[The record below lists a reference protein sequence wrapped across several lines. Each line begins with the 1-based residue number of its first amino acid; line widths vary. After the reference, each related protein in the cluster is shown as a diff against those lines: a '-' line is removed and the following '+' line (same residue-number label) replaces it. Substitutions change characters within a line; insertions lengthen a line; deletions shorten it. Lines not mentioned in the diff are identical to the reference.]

1 MLEVFII
8 RVLLQ
13 VRLEVVTVL
22 LLFLGEIAKEVGVVV
37 DLTVLNAVLHT
48 LLTALMRL
56 WVIAELASI
65 ELLNLVEETVELE
78 DRLLNIVPRFIKVA
92 SIRNRQCDTLR
103 GHLAVNFLVSLMH
116 GEKLLMGLL

>member
-1 MLEVFII
+1 MLCDFII
-8 RVLLQ
+8 RVLFQ

-22 LLFLGEIAKEVGVVV
+22 LLFLSEIAKEVGVVV

-65 ELLNLVEETVELE
+65 ELLNLVKETVELE
-78 DRLLNIVPRFIKVA
+78 DRLLDFIPRFIKVA
-92 SIRNRQCDTLR
+92 SIRNWQCDTLR
-103 GHLAVNFLVSLMH
+103 GHLAVNFFVSLMH
-116 GEKLLMGLL
+116 GIKLLMGLL

>member
-103 GHLAVNFLVSLMH
+103 SHLAVNFLVSLMH

>member
-1 MLEVFII
+1 MLLEFII
-8 RVLLQ
+8 RVLFQ

-22 LLFLGEIAKEVGVVV
+22 LLFLSEIAKEVGVVV

-78 DRLLNIVPRFIKVA
+78 DRLLDFVPRFIKVA
-92 SIRNRQCDTLR
+92 SIRNWQCDTLR
-103 GHLAVNFLVSLMH
+103 GHLAVNFSVSLMH
-116 GEKLLMGLL
+116 GVKLLMGLL